1 MLTYVRTYEITYD
14 RTTNEKMPQ
23 LNTKL
28 FTNGVRTCNKYSSD
42 LDDHHYGMQEYED
55 RETLFMI
62 DMMGK
67 VGVMDFL
74 YRSDAQKAIE
84 QLIKAFPDEPMHM
97 YEESKVKS
105 GEKEKGP
112 RGEYLIHTDYDY
124 CLRYYNPNQTVDEDV
139 KVVATLHTTYN
150 ETKLKFV
157 ITWQSEKVARKPKI
171 EQKCVD
177 APLAIMGKI
186 QHVVEKSLK
195 ELNDWETEVFDN
207 AEIGCHF
214 DVISE
219 SRSECTPDIIERV
232 RAEKRK
238 NEEEE

>member
-14 RTTNEKMPQ
+14 RTTTEKIPQ

-28 FTNGVRTCNKYSSD
+28 FINGVRTCNKYSSD
-42 LDDHHYGMQEYED
+42 IDHHHYGMQEYED

-74 YRSDAQKAIE
+74 YRSDAKKAEE
-84 QLIKAFPDEPMHM
+84 QLQKAFPYEDIHM

-105 GEKEKGP
+105 GKKEMGP
-112 RGEYLIHTDYDY
+112 RGEFLIHTDYDY
-124 CLRYYNPNQTVDEDV
+124 CLKYYNPNQTVDEDV
-139 KVVATLHTTYN
+139 QVVTKLHTAYN
-150 ETKLKFV
+150 ETKLTFV
-157 ITWQSEKVARKPKI
+157 ITWQSEKVARKAKI

-186 QHVVEKSLK
+186 QHVVEKSLR

-207 AEIGCHF
+207 AEIGYHF
-214 DVISE
+214 DVIIE